1 MSRRSLEET
10 LPDWDDL
17 NSVGNTAARA
27 KFEANQIKDQ
37 ISIYIAK
44 CVKDAYT
51 NQSLWVNNKPP
62 TQSYIDNSVKIVG
75 NTVEDAIHLKELSD
89 AYREKWR
96 IYEESKALLESM
108 KDRIS
113 VFQTLSSNKRSG
125 F

>member
-1 MSRRSLEET
+1 MSKLLEDT

-17 NSVGNTAARA
+17 SKVGNLVAQS

-37 ISIYIAK
+37 IATYIAK

-51 NQSLWVNNKPP
+51 NQSLWINNKPP
-62 TQSYIDNSVKIVG
+62 TQSYIENTVKIVG
-75 NTVEDAIHLKELSD
+75 NTIEDAIYLKELSD
-89 AYREKWR
+89 TYREKWR